1 MLQSMDQAKPFTV
14 FDIFQNRAT
23 AFKFVSVLGLQMGQ
37 VFPAAFFGMMLTG
50 IYRENGLPLDMLWV
64 FTIPAIP
71 TWLRPLW
78 APYVDS
84 IGSRRFGIRKTWI
97 LPCTTFGALAYLMLG
112 FFEPTVDNLEI
123 IIGLLFLKGIIM
135 STQDIAIDGYMVEN
149 LSDRER
155 AAGAATIDI
164 GRNIA
169 RFVSLAGIVW
179 IYGVYGW
186 ATAAMTAASLLI
198 MFSLPALIR
207 TEPPQP
213 PEVEAARSRGERAT
227 FFGMIQRPD
236 IRVLIPLYMLLSFAA
251 SLIPALIVPFLVDLG
266 FTSSDIG
273 PKILA
278 PVGLLGTII
287 GASIAVWVLGKVGY
301 KRSMFIGAIVI
312 FPAAAPIMWLAS
324 LSQPGL
330 FIVQVVIFNGIV
342 LPSLI
347 EVAVGASRLK
357 WASKKQAATD
367 YATFVVAGSIAAN
380 AALAVGGFLAEWFGY
395 FWYFAITGIFVSIC
409 CLIFYSLFDKIESL
423 VNFRDAQ
430 ELEARGNDIATAAS
444 S

>member
-1 MLQSMDQAKPFTV
+1 MSDTKLFTV
-14 FDIFQNRAT
+14 TDIFQDRAT

-84 IGSRRFGIRKTWI
+84 VGSRKFGVRKTWI
-97 LPCTTFGALAYLMLG
+97 LPCTTFGALAYLTLG
-112 FFEPTVDNLEI
+112 FFEPTVENLVI

-149 LSDRER
+149 LSDQER

-186 ATAAMTAASLLI
+186 AIAASTAAGLLVL
-198 MFSLPALIR
+198 FSLPALIR
-207 TEPPQP
+207 TEPPP
-213 PEVEAARSRGERAT
+213 PAEVEAARARGERPT
-227 FFGMIQRPD
+227 FFGMIRRPD
-236 IRVLIPLYMLLSFAA
+236 IKVLVPLFMLLAFSA
-251 SLIPALIVPFLVDLG
+251 SLIPSLIVPFLVDLG
-266 FTSSDIG
+266 LSTAHIG

-278 PVGLLGTII
+278 PVGLLGTVI
-287 GASIAVWVLGKVGY
+287 GASVAVWILGKTGY

-312 FPAAAPIMWLAS
+312 FPAVAPIMWLAS
-324 LSQPGL
+324 LGEPSL
-330 FIVQVVIFNGIV
+330 LIVQIVIFNGIV

-367 YATFVVAGSIAAN
+367 YATFVVAGSIASN
-380 AALAVGGFLAEWFGY
+380 AALAVGGFLAAWLGY
-395 FWYFAITGIFVSIC
+395 FWYFAVTGVFVSAC
-409 CLIFYSLFDKIESL
+409 CLLFYSLFDIIESL
-423 VNFRDAQ
+423 VNERD
-430 ELEARGNDIATAAS
+430 RSIANESNKNLGFAS
-444 S
+444 SAGK